1 MNWSVFSVDLEYVV
15 HKIYEY
21 RVKSL
26 QLLVTEITP
35 ILEQTQHSF
44 FQAREEEMV
53 KRWERGNRKWIFL
66 WMRAEMTGNTTVK
79 SPCRYTV
86 DNIQNVNPNSKY
98 RSSEFWSTVS
108 QVDTIYI
115 LVNTLCC
122 TLDSNSQP
130 SVFWLCHL

>member
-35 ILEQTQHSF
+35 TLEQTQHSF

-53 KRWERGNRKWIFL
+53 KR
-66 WMRAEMTGNTTVK
+66 
-79 SPCRYTV
+79 
-86 DNIQNVNPNSKY
+86 
-98 RSSEFWSTVS
+98 
-108 QVDTIYI
+108 
-115 LVNTLCC
+115 
-122 TLDSNSQP
+122 
-130 SVFWLCHL
+130 